1 MKMKRTMIILL
12 ILLMVLAVLT
22 GCNSGNTTP
31 QAAESGSDG
40 AVLTEGGSEG
50 SGEGGKYRIGV
61 VVKTMGNPFFREISY
76 GAVEMGKE
84 LGVEIIPLATQ
95 KEGEL
100 DEQIKICED
109 LIVKGV
115 DALVVTPQHS
125 EGIVPAVEAA
135 HAAGIPFIAVDTD
148 VIGGDVDC
156 FIGMDNVEAG
166 YIIGKEVCEKM
177 GGEGNV
183 IILQGMAGASTSI
196 ERTQGYEKACAEY
209 PGITVVASQN
219 ADFQQD
225 KAQQVMADLL
235 QAHKDIKGVLSCGDL
250 MALGAIVSLEEAG
263 YTVGGEDGVVI
274 GAYDICVPILEAVR
288 DGKVYM
294 EGYHWGK
301 LYGAWGVEMAVRRL
315 RGEEIPQRV
324 TSPHSEISAE
334 NVGPFLDFAK
344 LQESYKFE

>member
-1 MKMKRTMIILL
+1 MKIRRIASLL
-12 ILLMVLAVLT
+12 LSLVLVLALA
-22 GCNSGNTTP
+22 GCNSTADPAAPSEDAAP
-31 QAAESGSDG
+31 QAAGAEGTADG
-40 AVLTEGGSEG
+40 EPY
-50 SGEGGKYRIGV
+50 KIGV
-61 VVKTMGNPFFREISY
+61 VVKTMGNPFFREIAY
-76 GAVEMGKE
+76 GAVEMGKA
-84 LGVEIIPLATQ
+84 LGVEVIPLATQ

-125 EGIVPAVEAA
+125 EGIAPAVEAA
-135 HAAGIPFIAVDTD
+135 HAAGIPFIAVDTN
-148 VIGGDVDC
+148 VIGADVDC
-156 FIGMDNVEAG
+156 FVGMDNVEAG
-166 YIIGKEVCEKM
+166 YIIGKMVCERM

-183 IILQGMAGASTSI
+183 IVLQGMAGASTSI
-196 ERTQGYEKACAEY
+196 ERTEGYEKAIAEY
-209 PGITVVASQN
+209 PGITMVASQN

-274 GAYDICVPILEAVR
+274 GSYDVCVPILEAVSE
-288 DGKVYM
+288 GKVYA

-301 LYGAWGVEMAVRRL
+301 LYGAWGVEMAL
-315 RGEEIPQRV
+315 RKLQGEVIPQRV
-324 TSPHSEISAE
+324 TSPHSEITAE
-334 NVGPFLDFAK
+334 NVEPYLAFARE
-344 LQESYKFE
+344 QENYTFD